1 MMKSG
6 SSGVCEIILDNPP
19 VNALGL
25 PVRRYII
32 TAIEAAEADP
42 AIRCIIIRGGGGLFT
57 AGADIA
63 EFRTDQMQI
72 LWLPDLV
79 DRIEACSKPVIAA
92 ISGNCLGGGMEMVLA
107 CHFRIADTS
116 ARFALP
122 EVKIGI
128 LPGAGGT
135 QRLPRLVDPAVALE
149 LMISG
154 RTIDALR
161 AHEIGLVDR
170 IVDGDLVAEAF
181 KIAAADRLPP
191 IRRTGSISPP
201 VNLAEAVAETRASLR
216 KGGLSASPERIVECV
231 AAIEADF
238 APGRAVEKRL
248 FAELMDSQAA
258 RGLQHAFFGERKVAR
273 IPGIGADIRPR
284 SIKTVGIVGGG
295 LMGTG
300 IAIALLNAGL
310 DVIVVETRGDARD
323 KARDTVGRTILRD
336 VEKRRVSQSEAD
348 ARLAALTLAPSL
360 EALADVDLVIE
371 AVFEDLAVKREIFTT
386 LDSIV
391 RSDTILASNTST
403 LDLDAIA
410 AFTSDPSRVVGLHF
424 FSPANIMRLLEVVR
438 GGRTAPDVLATA
450 MAFARRIGKVGVV
463 SGVCDGFIGNRMF
476 EEYLRQAYFL
486 LEEGALPQQI
496 DQAMEAW
503 GMAMGPLRVLDL
515 AGQDIGWAIRKRRAV
530 EQPDRP
536 YSGIVDRIC
545 EMGRFGQK
553 VGKGI
558 YNYADGRTAVPDPE
572 IERLFADYSAE
583 IGLERRSISDAEIVE
598 RCLLALINEG
608 ARIVGEGIAYRPVDV
623 DMIFLNGYGFAR
635 ERGGPMF
642 QADEQGRATVL
653 EKIRILAAGRNGWA
667 WEPAALLVELAAQGK
682 RLADLNI

>member
-1 MMKSG
+1 
-6 SSGVCEIILDNPP
+6 
-19 VNALGL
+19 
-25 PVRRYII
+25 
-32 TAIEAAEADP
+32 
-42 AIRCIIIRGGGGLFT
+42 
-57 AGADIA
+57 
-63 EFRTDQMQI
+63 MQI

-92 ISGNCLGGGMEMVLA
+92 ISGNCLGGGMEMALA

-161 AHEIGLVDR
+161 AYEIGLVDR

-181 KIAAADRLPP
+181 KIASAERLPP
-191 IRRTGSISPP
+191 IRRTGSIPPP
-201 VNLAEAVAETRASLR
+201 VNLTEAVAETRASLR

-371 AVFEDLAVKREIFTT
+371 AVFEDLAVKKEIFTT

-391 RSDTILASNTST
+391 RFDTILASNTST

-463 SGVCDGFIGNRMF
+463 PGVCDGFIGNRMF

-496 DQAMEAW
+496 D
-503 GMAMGPLRVLDL
+503 
-515 AGQDIGWAIRKRRAV
+515 
-530 EQPDRP
+530 
-536 YSGIVDRIC
+536 
-545 EMGRFGQK
+545 
-553 VGKGI
+553 
-558 YNYADGRTAVPDPE
+558 
-572 IERLFADYSAE
+572 
-583 IGLERRSISDAEIVE
+583 
-598 RCLLALINEG
+598 
-608 ARIVGEGIAYRPVDV
+608 
-623 DMIFLNGYGFAR
+623 
-635 ERGGPMF
+635 
-642 QADEQGRATVL
+642 
-653 EKIRILAAGRNGWA
+653 
-667 WEPAALLVELAAQGK
+667 
-682 RLADLNI
+682 